1 MDSAVPLQLVILI
14 LLILLSAFF
23 SSAET
28 ALTTVNKLRVQTL
41 IEQEN
46 KTAKTLSKVI
56 EDSGKLLSTILIG
69 NNIVNMSA
77 SSLTTVMVTNLFGST
92 AVGIGT
98 GVITLLIL
106 IFGEI
111 TPKTLAA
118 THAEPIALAYARII
132 YGLMKIMTPIIFVV
146 SNLANGVLIL
156 VGTALS
162 AFSMGVFV
170 LPYGMLVP
178 GVTGLGRLAEI
189 WFSADVTLVVGACN
203 ILLLLLSLVLLG
215 WRFAA
220 TIVLGSIC
228 FPLFLGVFQSID
240 ALQNL
245 VEDPL
250 YAALCAGAIEGVGLG
265 LIIRAG
271 GSSGGSDVVP
281 IILNRKFHLPIAPV
295 LYGIDLFI
303 IALQLPYAQL
313 EALVLS
319 AIYAT
324 LYTVVMNRTILLG
337 RGNVQF
343 EIFSEHYEAITRRIL
358 ELDRG
363 ATLLHGRSGLLRREC
378 EMVLAVVPIRCM
390 NEVKRAVISIDPSAF
405 ITVSSVRDVS
415 GRGFTLS
422 DDRLPL
428 D

>member
-1 MDSAVPLQLVILI
+1 M
-14 LLILLSAFF
+14 
-23 SSAET
+23 
-28 ALTTVNKLRVQTL
+28 K
-41 IEQEN
+41 
-46 KTAKTLSKVI
+46 KVA
-56 EDSGKLLSTILIG
+56 G
-69 NNIVNMSA
+69 
-77 SSLTTVMVTNLFGST
+77 
-92 AVGIGT
+92 
-98 GVITLLIL
+98 
-106 IFGEI
+106 
-111 TPKTLAA
+111 
-118 THAEPIALAYARII
+118 
-132 YGLMKIMTPIIFVV
+132 
-146 SNLANGVLIL
+146 NLANGVLIL

-240 ALQNL
+240 ALQAL

-303 IALQLPYAQL
+303 IALQLPYAKL

-343 EIFSEHYEAITRRIL
+343 EIFSEHYEAITRRMA
-358 ELDRG
+358 ELLRG
-363 ATLLHGRSGLLRREC
+363 ATLQHGRSGRLRREC